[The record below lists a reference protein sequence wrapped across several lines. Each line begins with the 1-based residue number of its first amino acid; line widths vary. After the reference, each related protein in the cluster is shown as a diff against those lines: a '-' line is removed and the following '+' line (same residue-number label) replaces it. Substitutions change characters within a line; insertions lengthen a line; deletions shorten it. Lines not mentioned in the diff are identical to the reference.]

1 MTARSS
7 EMERG
12 VADAVWAFSSSFRKP
27 VPSRRRPFTALQSA
41 LQPCSKGFRPS
52 PVPGL
57 IKVMVC
63 FYIAVNS
70 ESAACTAPPE
80 KRGVLQLVSLLIQV
94 GNIDP
99 GGKYCEQAPL
109 VQVVIW
115 VTAIVGLVLVSDSG
129 FVELQLILNGLTG
142 KNGKI
147 FSFLKFFL
155 SSRK

>member
-1 MTARSS
+1 
-7 EMERG
+7 
-12 VADAVWAFSSSFRKP
+12 
-27 VPSRRRPFTALQSA
+27 
-41 LQPCSKGFRPS
+41 
-52 PVPGL
+52 
-57 IKVMVC
+57 MVC

-99 GGKYCEQAPL
+99 GGKYCDPGWKYCEQAPL

>member
-12 VADAVWAFSSSFRKP
+12 VVDAVWAFSSSFRKP

-41 LQPCSKGFRPS
+41 LQPSSKESSSRTDQSYGLFLHCRQLRVSRLHSSSREKGSPS
-52 PVPGL
+52 TCV
-57 IKVMVC
+57 
-63 FYIAVNS
+63 
-70 ESAACTAPPE
+70 AA
-80 KRGVLQLVSLLIQV
+80 
-94 GNIDP
+94 DP
-99 GGKYCEQAPL
+99 GAWKYCEQALL

-142 KNGKI
+142 KNVKI
-147 FSFLKFFL
+147 FSL
-155 SSRK
+155 SNFVQTHCQCQDCQNGK